1 MRQDASVEKAERASG
16 LRASF
21 MAAGALILAI
31 NAWLQWGSAESL
43 RPGFSSG
50 IWVAMVVAWTA
61 VLATGGGLALGK
73 RMRALLNDELSL
85 RNRARAIAAGFYAML
100 AAALGLYVAAWNA
113 EIAGGDAVRLV
124 AATGL
129 ATALFAYSWLERR

>member
-1 MRQDASVEKAERASG
+1 MRQDASVEKAERASN
-16 LRASF
+16 LRAAF

-31 NAWLQWGSAESL
+31 NAWAQWGSAEAL

-50 IWVAMVVAWTA
+50 LWIAMVVTWTA

-73 RMRALLNDELSL
+73 RMRALLNDEMSL

-100 AAALGLYVAAWNA
+100 AAALGLCFFAWNA
-113 EIAGGDAVRLV
+113 QVAAGDAVRLV

-129 ATALFAYSWLERR
+129 STALFVYSWLERN